1 MMSGQSPQCSLYHL
15 CHSQVRYSGQS
26 GPECAGTEFLGPV
39 AMLSLKASRKEQ
51 FLGTTNC
58 LGLFCSYS
66 ITSSCHSAVLLSY
79 ANEIKSQLVIFV
91 DDNGGGHGCCH
102 GSSCSG
108 GRQLVIVI
116 LLVVMMMLLADGS
129 TSYSDHGVHGDCGG
143 SSSVGGVVHGVDGG
157 GGGCSGSSSVGG

>member
-39 AMLSLKASRKEQ
+39 AMLPLKASRKEQ

-79 ANEIKSQLVIFV
+79 ANEIKASSLFSLMIMEAVMVVVTVVVVVVV
-91 DDNGGGHGCCH
+91 DCW
-102 GSSCSG
+102 
-108 GRQLVIVI
+108 
-116 LLVVMMMLLADGS
+116 
-129 TSYSDHGVHGDCGG
+129 
-143 SSSVGGVVHGVDGG
+143 
-157 GGGCSGSSSVGG
+157 